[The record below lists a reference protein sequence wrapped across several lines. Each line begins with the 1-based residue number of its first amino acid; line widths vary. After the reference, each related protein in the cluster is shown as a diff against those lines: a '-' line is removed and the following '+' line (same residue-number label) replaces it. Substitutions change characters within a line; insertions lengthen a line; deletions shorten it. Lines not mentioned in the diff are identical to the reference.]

1 MLKCPG
7 TDLRASLSPLV
18 ALLVSK
24 VAPSQ
29 GSHVQPRWAGLAAAP
44 RCVLS
49 GDDHRQVGLQ
59 VGTLRVMHLEAISVL
74 PGRISRYVA
83 LLQGLPRRH

>member
-7 TDLRASLSPLV
+7 TDLRDSLSLLV

-24 VAPSQ
+24 VAPTHD
-29 GSHVQPRWAGLAAAP
+29 SHVQPRWAGLAAAP

-49 GDDHRQVGLQ
+49 GDDHRQVRLQ
-59 VGTLRVMHLEAISVL
+59 VG
-74 PGRISRYVA
+74 A
-83 LLQGLPRRH
+83 LT